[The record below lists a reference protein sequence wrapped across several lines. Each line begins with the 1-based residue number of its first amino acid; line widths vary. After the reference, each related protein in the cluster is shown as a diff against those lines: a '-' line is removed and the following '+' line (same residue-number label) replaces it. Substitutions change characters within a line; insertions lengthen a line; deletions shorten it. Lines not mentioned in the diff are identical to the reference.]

1 MDADAGG
8 IVWRSL
14 VCDDWTQS
22 KIGCEADRRLS
33 MPLTPD
39 QLPDDIAE
47 LKALLLAKD
56 SALAARDAE
65 LVAAKNGLIHSQLTI
80 ETLKAQIAKLRRERF
95 GQSSERIER
104 VLEQLELAL
113 EEAEAGQAESTA
125 PAEAISPSTDETG
138 SPSTPASQQPEQK
151 QKKKR
156 RTLPPQL
163 PRRDVVHAPA
173 DLCKTCGG
181 TELRKVGESITEVL
195 KYIPGHFEVERHVR
209 PAMSCR
215 KCETMVQAPMPD
227 LPIPRGMVDASFLAH
242 IAVAKFCDHLPLYRQ
257 AVIYARS
264 GLDIDRSQ
272 LAEWLGH
279 IAWLLRPLGELIA
292 GHVMAG
298 RVIHADDTPVPVLAP
313 GAGKT
318 KTGRQWV
325 YLRDERPHGGSAPPA
340 VLYRYTPDRK
350 GEHCRAEL
358 ANFTGWLHADG
369 YAGYGRLYEIAGASR
384 EALPVHG
391 PPRVAEVGCWSHV
404 RRGFFDE
411 FKSSGSPIAKEA
423 LDKIGVLFDIERPI
437 AGAPPAHR
445 KSVRQRLAKPRIEH
459 LATWLDDQLQKIPGK
474 SDLAR
479 AICYARSRWD
489 ALTRYLDDGRLEI
502 SNNAVENQIRPL
514 ALGRKNWLFS
524 GSDAGGQRAAL
535 FYTLIR
541 TATLNGVEPEAW
553 LRDVIARIGSHP
565 INRLHELLPWNWTPP
580 ATQSVAA

>member
-1 MDADAGG
+1 MPRTPNELLNEIAKLEALVLVKDA
-8 IVWRSL
+8 
-14 VCDDWTQS
+14 
-22 KIGCEADRRLS
+22 
-33 MPLTPD
+33 
-39 QLPDDIAE
+39 
-47 LKALLLAKD
+47 
-56 SALAARDAE
+56 ALAAKDAE
-65 LVAAKNGLIHSQLTI
+65 LIAAKNGLIHSQLTI
-80 ETLKAQIAKLRRERF
+80 ATLKAQLAKFRRQQF

-125 PAEAISPSTDETG
+125 PAEAASPSTDQTVP
-138 SPSTPASQQPEQK
+138 PSAPASEQPEQK
-151 QKKKR
+151 QKKR

-173 DLCKTCGG
+173 DVCKTCGG
-181 TELRKVGESITEVL
+181 TDLRKVGESVTEIL
-195 KYIPGHFEVERHVR
+195 AYIPGRFEVIRHVR
-209 PAMSCR
+209 PACSCR

-242 IAVAKFCDHLPLYRQ
+242 VAVAKFCDHLPLYRQ
-257 AVIYARS
+257 AEIYARGS
-264 GLDIDRSQ
+264 GLEIDRSQ
-272 LAEWLGH
+272 LAAQLGH
-279 IAWLLRPLGELIA
+279 TAWLLRPLGELVA
-292 GHVMAG
+292 DHVMAG

-325 YLRDERPHGGSAPPA
+325 YLRDERPHGGVAPPA

-358 ANFTGWLHADG
+358 ANFTGCLHADG
-369 YAGYGRLYEIAGASR
+369 YSGFAKLYEIAGASR
-384 EALPVHG
+384 ETLPVHG
-391 PPRVAEVGCWSHV
+391 PPRIAEVACWSHV

-437 AGAPPAHR
+437 AGAPAAHR
-445 KSVRQRLAKPRIEH
+445 KGVRQRLAKPRIEQ
-459 LATWLDDQLQKIPGK
+459 LASWFDDQLQKIPGK
-474 SDLAR
+474 SDLAG
-479 AICYARSRWD
+479 AIRYARSRWG
-489 ALTRYLDDGRLEI
+489 ALTCYLEDGRLEI
-502 SNNAVENQIRPL
+502 SNNAAENQIRPL

-541 TATLNGVEPEAW
+541 TAVLNRIEPEAW
-553 LRDVIARIGSHP
+553 LRDVIGRIGSHP
-565 INRLHELLPWNWTPP
+565 INRLHELLPWNWAPP